1 MKNIEKPRC
10 IGFSLPVA
18 IFLLFLLSACQT
30 AHISD
35 ERELGAQPVTKPAM
49 IYVTDFE
56 LDAQNIKS
64 EPGLLPEPG
73 TIRPRPGIL
82 SRLTGRS
89 QTPAD
94 QARELVNRL
103 SQSLVQDLTEN
114 GVSARRLGSGE
125 SLPST
130 GWLVRGVFT
139 EVQEGNRLR
148 RAVIGFGAG
157 KTELQVLVYL
167 DDLANGAPRP
177 FAEFNTS
184 ADSGDKPGGGKYAA
198 GVKYMMGR
206 FDLDKNVSQT
216 ASAIAADISQ
226 RIKSQSGHYT
236 GTRK

>member
-1 MKNIEKPRC
+1 MKTIEKRRW
-10 IGFSLPVA
+10 IGANLFAL
-18 IFLLFLLSACQT
+18 IFLLSAFQT
-30 AHISD
+30 ARISN
-35 ERELGAQPVTKPAM
+35 ERELGAQPVTKPAL

-56 LDAQNIKS
+56 LEAQNIES

-73 TIRPRPGIL
+73 TILRRPGLL

-89 QTPAD
+89 ENPAD
-94 QARELVNRL
+94 QARELVNRM
-103 SQSLVQDLTEN
+103 SESLVQDLIDK
-114 GVSARRLGSGE
+114 GISARRLAPGE
-125 SLPST
+125 LLPST
-130 GWLVRGVFT
+130 GWVVRGVFT

-184 ADSGDKPGGGKYAA
+184 ADSGDKPSGGKYAA
-198 GVKYMMGR
+198 GAKYMMGR

-216 ASAIAADISQ
+216 ASAIVADISQ
-226 RIKSQSGHYT
+226 RIKSQSGPS
-236 GTRK
+236 G

>member
-1 MKNIEKPRC
+1 MKTIEKRRW
-10 IGFSLPVA
+10 IGSNLFVM
-18 IFLLFLLSACQT
+18 IFLLSACQT
-30 AHISD
+30 AQISG
-35 ERELGAQPVTKPAM
+35 ERELGAQPVTKPVS

-56 LDAQNIKS
+56 LDAQNIES

-73 TIRPRPGIL
+73 TILPRPGLL

-89 QTPAD
+89 ENPAD
-94 QARELVNRL
+94 RARELVNRM
-103 SQSLVQDLTEN
+103 SESLVQDLNEN
-114 GVSARRLGSGE
+114 GISARRLAPGE

-157 KTELQVLVYL
+157 KTELHVLVYL

-216 ASAIAADISQ
+216 ASAIAEDISQ
-226 RIKSQSGHYT
+226 RIKGQSGPSS
-236 GTRK
+236 